1 MAEYIEREVLHQSLK
16 KLADETDCNIAVL
29 PDVAD
34 LIREAPAADVAPVK
48 HGRWKLENDYQSRC
62 TNCQKTSWVD
72 HDDEPNYRMIS
83 LNCKPGK
90 DRSKARQRKKGKRK

>member
-72 HDDEPNYRMIS
+72 HDDEPNYCPHCGARM
-83 LNCKPGK
+83 
-90 DRSKARQRKKGKRK
+90 DEEAKAAMETWKGGEG